1 MLKTCHGEAVR
12 TLAFKLLSEKEYT
25 ANAICMLITN
35 YCKND
40 REALLKALYRLPVT
54 YSNTSGWHGVMH
66 HIFWAFGQEAC
77 QTYPREFLYYIYQN
91 SLCSGCREEAV
102 KKLVQEK
109 GMTSDMMN
117 ECH

>member
-12 TLAFKLLSEKEYT
+12 TLAFKLLPEKNYT

-54 YSNTSGWHGVMH
+54 YSNTSSWHGVMP
-66 HIFWAFGQEAC
+66 IFFGPSDKRRIRHTQGSSC
-77 QTYPREFLYYIYQN
+77 ITYIKILFALVV
-91 SLCSGCREEAV
+91 V
-102 KKLVQEK
+102 KMQ
-109 GMTSDMMN
+109 
-117 ECH
+117 